1 MLFILLRML
10 LSIKLFWYKER
21 LVSLFT
27 KNLLKMENL
36 CICQQPGNSFLA
48 RHERNLLKE
57 GGGGGGW
64 GGVERMDR
72 AMVGG
77 GRGLAQVGDNVQR
90 REFKIVRTMLTVQS
104 APLLD

>member
-10 LSIKLFWYKER
+10 LSVKLFWYKER

-36 CICQQPGNSFLA
+36 CICQQRGNSFLA

-57 GGGGGGW
+57 G
-64 GGVERMDR
+64 
-72 AMVGG
+72 VGG
-77 GRGLAQVGDNVQR
+77 GVWSVWIELWWGEGGV
-90 REFKIVRTMLTVQS
+90 
-104 APLLD
+104 

>member
-1 MLFILLRML
+1 
-10 LSIKLFWYKER
+10 
-21 LVSLFT
+21 
-27 KNLLKMENL
+27 MENL
-36 CICQQPGNSFLA
+36 CICQQRGNSFLA

-57 GGGGGGW
+57 GGGVG

>member
-1 MLFILLRML
+1 
-10 LSIKLFWYKER
+10 
-21 LVSLFT
+21 
-27 KNLLKMENL
+27 MENL

-57 GGGGGGW
+57 GG

>member
-1 MLFILLRML
+1 M
-10 LSIKLFWYKER
+10 
-21 LVSLFT
+21 
-27 KNLLKMENL
+27 
-36 CICQQPGNSFLA
+36 
-48 RHERNLLKE
+48 
-57 GGGGGGW
+57 GGG

>member
-57 GGGGGGW
+57 GGGGG
-64 GGVERMDR
+64 VERMDS